1 MADIFRKVDE
11 EVRQQRYR
19 ELWQKFGA
27 YVVGLAVVIV
37 LLVAGYQVW
46 ISYRDSSRIETS
58 DRYITLMEALQ
69 SNEEAALDELFA
81 FSDPDGDGYALLA
94 AFEEASVRARRSDLE
109 GASEIWRRIA
119 ANASAGP
126 ALQGAAE
133 LTDIIHSVDTAE
145 PEVLQQRLSSLRANN
160 VAYRSLAQELSAVVA
175 LRSGDKDLAIDQLRE
190 LSADL
195 SAPESLRLRAGRLLN
210 VLEDPESGAW

>member
-1 MADIFRKVDE
+1 M
-11 EVRQQRYR
+11 
-19 ELWQKFGA
+19 
-27 YVVGLAVVIV
+27 
-37 LLVAGYQVW
+37 LVAGYQGWV
-46 ISYRDSSRIETS
+46 SYRESARTEAS
-58 DRYITLMEALQ
+58 DRYVALMEALQ

-94 AFEEASVRARRSDLE
+94 AFEEAAVRARRSDLE
-109 GASEIWRRIA
+109 GASQIWRRIA

-145 PEVLQQRLSSLRANN
+145 PQVLQDRLAALMSNN
-160 VAYRSLAQELSAVVA
+160 AAYMSLAQELSAVVA
-175 LRSGDKDLAIDQLRE
+175 LRSGDKELAIERLRE